1 MTTATLNCNSFNF
14 ISDLVRERSAIVL
27 EPGKTYLVESR
38 LAPVAREHGMHTVDE
53 LVEALRRPGA
63 QALTRKVV
71 EAMTT
76 NETSFFR
83 DMHPFDA
90 LKSQILPEL
99 IINRSRERTLTIWS
113 NACSSG
119 QEVYT
124 IAMILRENFPQ
135 LTGWKVR
142 LIASDLSSQ
151 ILAKAK
157 EGLFNQTE
165 VNRGLPLPMLLKYFT
180 KSGLTW
186 KIKDEIRS
194 MVEFCEINLV
204 ETWPTLPPMDVVF
217 LRNVLIY
224 FSPET
229 KKEILGKARR
239 VLRPDGYL
247 FLGGAETTMNLDT
260 AFERQTIGKATCY
273 RIGASSKQLPVA
285 SKS

>member
-1 MTTATLNCNSFNF
+1 MTTATATLTGSSFTF

-27 EPGKTYLVESR
+27 EPGKSYLVESR
-38 LAPVAREHGMHTVDE
+38 LSPVAREQGLHSVDE
-53 LVEALRRPGA
+53 LVDALRRPGA

-83 DMHPFDA
+83 DLHPFEA
-90 LKSQILPEL
+90 LKTSILPEL
-99 IINRSRERTLTIWS
+99 INNRARERTLSIWS

-124 IAMILRENFPQ
+124 IAMILREHFPQ

-142 LIASDLSSQ
+142 LIASDLSTQ
-151 ILAKAK
+151 ILAKARQ
-157 EGLFNQTE
+157 GIFNQTE
-165 VNRGLPLPMLLKYFT
+165 VNRGLPLPMLLKYFQ

-186 KIKDEIRS
+186 QVKDEIRN

-204 ETWPTLPPMDVVF
+204 EAWPVLPPMDVIF

-229 KKEILGKARR
+229 KKEILGKARQ
-239 VLRPDGYL
+239 VLRPDGYM
-247 FLGGAETTMNLDT
+247 FLGGAETTMNLDS
-260 AFERQTIGKATCY
+260 AFDRVTVGKATCY
-273 RIGASSKQLPVA
+273 RIGKPC
-285 SKS
+285 

>member
-1 MTTATLNCNSFNF
+1 MTTATATATLTVNSFAF
-14 ISDLVRERSAIVL
+14 ISELVRERSAIVL

-38 LAPVAREHGMHTVDE
+38 LSPIAREHGMHTVDE
-53 LVEALRRPGA
+53 LVEALRRPGS

-90 LKSQILPEL
+90 LKTQIFPEL
-99 IINRSRERTLTIWS
+99 INNRSRERTLTIWS

-124 IAMILRENFPQ
+124 IAMILREHFPQ
-135 LTGWKVR
+135 LNGWRVKLV
-142 LIASDLSSQ
+142 ASDLSSQ

-157 EGLFNQTE
+157 EGTFNQTE

-186 KIKDEIRS
+186 RIKDEIRN
-194 MVEFCEINLV
+194 MVDFCEINLV
-204 ETWPTLPPMDVVF
+204 EPWPNLPPMDVIF

-229 KKEILGKARR
+229 KKEILGKVRR
-239 VLRPDGYL
+239 AMRPDGYL
-247 FLGGAETTMNLDT
+247 FLGGAETTMNLD
-260 AFERQTIGKATCY
+260 ASFERTTIGKATCY
-273 RIGASSKQLPVA
+273 RIGK
-285 SKS
+285 

>member
-27 EPGKTYLVESR
+27 EPGKNYLVESR
-38 LAPVAREHGMHTVDE
+38 LAPVAREQGMHTVDE

-90 LKSQILPEL
+90 LKTQIVPEL
-99 IINRSRERTLTIWS
+99 INNRSRERTLTIWS

-124 IAMILRENFPQ
+124 IAMILREYFPQ
-135 LTGWKVR
+135 LVGWRVR

-157 EGLFNQTE
+157 EGVFNQTE

-180 KSGLTW
+180 KNGLTW
-186 KIKDEIRS
+186 RIKDELRS
-194 MVEFCEINLV
+194 MVEFSELNLV
-204 ETWPTLPPMDVVF
+204 EQWPVLPPMDIIF

-239 VLRPDGYL
+239 LLRPDGYL
-247 FLGGAETTMNLDT
+247 FLGGAETTMNLDS
-260 AFERQTIGKATCY
+260 AFERVTIGKATCY
-273 RIGASSKQLPVA
+273 RIGK
-285 SKS
+285 

>member
-1 MTTATLNCNSFNF
+1 MTTATATLTVNSFAF
-14 ISDLVRERSAIVL
+14 ISELVRERSAIVL

-38 LAPVAREHGMHTVDE
+38 LSPIAREHGMHTVDE
-53 LVEALRRPGA
+53 LVEALRRPGS

-90 LKSQILPEL
+90 LKTQIFPEL
-99 IINRSRERTLTIWS
+99 INNRSRERTLTIWS

-124 IAMILRENFPQ
+124 IAMILREHFPQ
-135 LTGWKVR
+135 LNGWRVKLV
-142 LIASDLSSQ
+142 ASDLSSQ

-157 EGLFNQTE
+157 EGTFNQTE

-186 KIKDEIRS
+186 RIKDEIRN
-194 MVEFCEINLV
+194 MVDFCEINLV
-204 ETWPTLPPMDVVF
+204 EPWPNLPPMDVIF

-229 KKEILGKARR
+229 KKEILGKVRR
-239 VLRPDGYL
+239 AMRPDGYL
-247 FLGGAETTMNLDT
+247 FLGGAETTMNLD
-260 AFERQTIGKATCY
+260 ASFERTTIGKATCY
-273 RIGASSKQLPVA
+273 RIGK
-285 SKS
+285 

>member
-1 MTTATLNCNSFNF
+1 MTTATLTCDSFSF
-14 ISDLVRERSAIVL
+14 ISDLVRDRSAIVL

-38 LAPVAREHGMHTVDE
+38 LAPLAREHGLQSIDD

-63 QALTRKVV
+63 QSLTRKVV

-90 LKSQILPEL
+90 LKTQILPEL
-99 IINRSRERTLTIWS
+99 INNRSRERTLSIWS

-135 LTGWKVR
+135 LAGWKIKLV
-142 LIASDLSSQ
+142 ASDLSSQ
-151 ILAKAK
+151 ILAKAR
-157 EGLFNQTE
+157 EGVFNQTE

-180 KSGLTW
+180 KNGLTW
-186 KIKDEIRS
+186 RIKDEIRN
-194 MVEFCEINLV
+194 MVDFCELNLV
-204 ETWPTLPPMDVVF
+204 EPWPSIPAMDVIF

-229 KKEILGKARR
+229 KKEILAKARR

-247 FLGGAETTMNLDT
+247 FLVAP
-260 AFERQTIGKATCY
+260 
-273 RIGASSKQLPVA
+273 KQP
-285 SKS
+285 

>member
-1 MTTATLNCNSFNF
+1 MTTATLTVNSFAF
-14 ISDLVRERSAIVL
+14 ISELVRERSAIVL

-38 LAPVAREHGMHTVDE
+38 LSPIAREHGMHTVDE
-53 LVEALRRPGA
+53 LVEALRRPGS

-90 LKSQILPEL
+90 LKTQIFPEL
-99 IINRSRERTLTIWS
+99 INNRSRERTLTIWS

-124 IAMILRENFPQ
+124 IAMILREHFPQ
-135 LTGWKVR
+135 LNGWRVKLV
-142 LIASDLSSQ
+142 ASDLSSQ

-157 EGLFNQTE
+157 EGTFNQTE

-186 KIKDEIRS
+186 RIKDEIRN
-194 MVEFCEINLV
+194 MVDFCEINLV
-204 ETWPTLPPMDVVF
+204 EPWPNLPPMDVIF

-229 KKEILGKARR
+229 KKEILGKVRR
-239 VLRPDGYL
+239 AMRPDGYL
-247 FLGGAETTMNLDT
+247 FLGGAETTMNLD
-260 AFERQTIGKATCY
+260 ASFERTTIGKATCY
-273 RIGASSKQLPVA
+273 RIGK
-285 SKS
+285 